1 MVPRTTTPKIP
12 AFLANPT
19 IPATPESGAGCG
31 VGSGDCGAPAPV
43 LLPGVTVPLLPV
55 AEGGAPADEDVESV
69 AVGEAAAA
77 EEVVIAR
84 STPALAQNWVVNS
97 TVPVV
102 DCR

>member
-12 AFLANPT
+12 AFLAKPT

-31 VGSGDCGAPAPV
+31 VGSGDCGAPPPV
-43 LLPGVTVPLLPV
+43 LLPGVKVPLLAV
-55 AEGGAPADEDVESV
+55 AEGAAPADEIVESV
-69 AVGEAAAA
+69 AVGEAAA

-102 DCR
+102 DGR